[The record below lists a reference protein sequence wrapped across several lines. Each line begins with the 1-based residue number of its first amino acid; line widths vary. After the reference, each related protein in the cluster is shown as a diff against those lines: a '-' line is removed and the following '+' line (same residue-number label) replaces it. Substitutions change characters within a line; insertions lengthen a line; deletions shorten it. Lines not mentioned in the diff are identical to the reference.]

1 MRLPVLALAAAL
13 SLAPSFAAPPL
24 LGKPDFPRWTQ
35 EARPADRFD
44 AGFFMCPSWAATKDE
59 KDVTRGRV
67 RVLQE
72 LANGSLI
79 KDWDSPEVMESL
91 DLCLSCKACSRDC
104 PTGVDVARYRSEG
117 LHRAYRGKV
126 RPRTHYTLGNLPFLA
141 GAVTKVPLVAAIANA
156 HDFGTYRT
164 LWIVSLVAVLPP
176 SARRWLNGLDV
187 PSSWISAG
195 FPPPVTYAGSGFP
208 CVRPFAEV
216 IAGAFQ
222 ITRPRD
228 DGSIFPPANAVLHR
242 NLEATYGPMLAARG
256 AVSYTHLRAH
266 ETVLDLVCRLLL
278 EKKKRKKKK
287 KKKKKTQNVNP
298 QQNSQRT
305 EIMTTPDTTT

>member
-1 MRLPVLALAAAL
+1 MTRHRLLE
-13 SLAPSFAAPPL
+13 
-24 LGKPDFPRWTQ
+24 LGAGPANEPRAQLGRTPDFERVNRHELRAFQ
-35 EARPADRFD
+35 
-44 AGFFMCPSWAATKDE
+44 AA
-59 KDVTRGRV
+59 VIAV
-67 RVLQE
+67 
-72 LANGSLI
+72 NGPP
-79 KDWDSPEVMESL
+79 PE
-91 DLCLSCKACSRDC
+91 
-104 PTGVDVARYRSEG
+104 
-117 LHRAYRGKV
+117 
-126 RPRTHYTLGNLPFLA
+126 
-141 GAVTKVPLVAAIANA
+141 PLEFAAIANA

-256 AVSYTHLRAH
+256 AGV
-266 ETVLDLVCRLLL
+266 
-278 EKKKRKKKK
+278 
-287 KKKKKTQNVNP
+287 
-298 QQNSQRT
+298 
-305 EIMTTPDTTT
+305 TPAMPTGG